1 MKRTRDRE
9 AVFAAAPD
17 AVILMD
23 ADGLVIDWNAAAEAV
38 FGWRRADVIGRELA
52 ELVVPGALRDA
63 HRNGLRRYLETS
75 EPTILGR
82 RVELAALRA
91 DGTEFPVELTVTR
104 LPVEE
109 PAVFAG
115 FVRDLGD
122 VAATQRENQR
132 LQQRM
137 AFLAQTGLVL
147 DRSLDYN
154 ETLRS
159 LTELT
164 VPELA
169 QLTVVDLLDD
179 DSYVRTAVAAA
190 AEPARAREVE
200 AMRREHPLAR
210 GSAHPV
216 AGVLRTLEPLLLSV
230 MSAEFQRTIAEGDEH
245 YELMRRLGYHS
256 AIVVPL
262 VARRRALGTLSLL
275 RMEDSPPYNH
285 DDLVLAEE
293 LARRAALAIDNAR
306 LFEETRHIAGTLQAG
321 LLPRRLPVIPG
332 AQMAARFLAAAEGQ
346 EVGGDFYDAFPI
358 GGDRWGIA
366 IGDVCG
372 KGPEAAALTA
382 LARYTIRALAE
393 HEPVAVLELLNEA
406 VLRDQQDAAGRYLTA
421 VFAVAS
427 TDVGLLRLD
436 LAVAG
441 HPPPL
446 VLRASGT
453 VETVS
458 ATGPLIGITTAV
470 RYLPAT
476 VELAPGDTIVLYTD
490 GLTDACAPRTI
501 LSERDLAEWLGAAR
515 GLGPEDVAELLEQRA
530 TQGQPPRD
538 DIAILVLRATG

>member
-1 MKRTRDRE
+1 MKRTRERE
-9 AVFAAAPD
+9 AVFAAVPD
-17 AVILMD
+17 AVIVID
-23 ADGLVIDWNAAAEAV
+23 ADGLVVDWNPAAEAV
-38 FGWRRADVIGRELA
+38 FGWRRADVLGRELA

-63 HRNGLRRYLETS
+63 HRNGLRRHLETGES
-75 EPTILGR
+75 TILGR
-82 RVELAALRA
+82 RVELSALRA
-91 DGTEFPVELTVTR
+91 DGTEFPVELTVTQ
-104 LPVEE
+104 LPDQD
-109 PAVFAG
+109 PPVFAG
-115 FVRDLGD
+115 FVRDLSD
-122 VAATQRENQR
+122 RAATHRENQR
-132 LQQRM
+132 LQQRT
-137 AFLAQTGLVL
+137 AFLAQAGLVL
-147 DRSLDYN
+147 DRSLDYD
-154 ETLRS
+154 ETLRR

-169 QLTVVDLLDD
+169 QLAVVDVLDD
-179 DSYVRTAVAAA
+179 DGCVRTAVAAA
-190 AEPARAREVE
+190 TEPSRALEVQE
-200 AMRREHPLAR
+200 MRRAHPLRR

-216 AGVLRTLEPLLLSV
+216 AGVLRTLEPVLLPV
-230 MSAEFQRTIAEGDEH
+230 MSAEFQHTIAEGDEH

-275 RMEDSPPYNH
+275 RMEGSPPYSQ

-321 LLPRRLPVIPG
+321 LLPRRLPAIPG

-346 EVGGDFYDAFPI
+346 EVGGDFYDAFAI
-358 GGDRWGIA
+358 GEDRWGIA

-393 HEPVAVLELLNEA
+393 RGPGAVLELLNES
-406 VLRDQQDAAGRYLTA
+406 VLRDQQDGPGRYLTG

-427 TDVGLLRLD
+427 SETGVLELE

-446 VLRASGT
+446 VLRADGV
-453 VETVS
+453 VEALS
-458 ATGPLIGITTAV
+458 ATGPLIGVTTPV

-490 GLTDACAPRTI
+490 GLTDARAPHTI
-501 LSERDLAEWLGAAR
+501 LSDSDLAELLGGAQ
-515 GLGPEDVAELLEQRA
+515 GLGPEGVAEVLERSA
-530 TQGQPPRD
+530 TQGQPARD
-538 DIAILVLRATG
+538 DIAILVIRATG